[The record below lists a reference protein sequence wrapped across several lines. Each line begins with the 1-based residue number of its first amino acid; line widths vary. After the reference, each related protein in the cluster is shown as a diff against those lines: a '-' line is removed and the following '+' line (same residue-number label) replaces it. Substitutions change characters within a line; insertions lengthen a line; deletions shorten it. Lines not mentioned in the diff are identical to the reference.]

1 MGQVQRVVDGGLRRN
16 DGLSSWIKRWL
27 WAMAWSSTCRAPLL
41 PRCAT
46 SLQRQGWGGGNPTK
60 FLVGDPV
67 EAAMGV
73 VASSEWVEDD
83 GAWMAA
89 RVTLDRL
96 RTVVEVPSDRLRRAA
111 ELLRRVDKSCGW
123 ISHRMDCSDAES
135 SHNAGCGV
143 STRGRLGGGEAI
155 LSVSMFFFFR
165 I

>member
-1 MGQVQRVVDGGLRRN
+1 MVVGDGVELHLQSAPPTTVRNFSPAAGL
-16 DGLSSWIKRWL
+16 
-27 WAMAWSSTCRAPLL
+27 
-41 PRCAT
+41 
-46 SLQRQGWGGGNPTK
+46 GGGNPTK

-155 LSVSMFFFFR
+155 LSVSMFFFSEFEAAH
-165 I
+165 